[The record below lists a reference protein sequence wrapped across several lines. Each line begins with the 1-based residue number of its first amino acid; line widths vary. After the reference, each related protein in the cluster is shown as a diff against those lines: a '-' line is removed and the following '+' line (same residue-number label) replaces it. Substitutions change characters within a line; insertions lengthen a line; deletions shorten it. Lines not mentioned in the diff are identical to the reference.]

1 MIRVIECQDFLMSL
15 AKSKAAIQRKLIAH
29 CTDEELK
36 AIIECVINT
45 RSKIISKQNQKTFQ
59 PVYKYF
65 ATKSALYKDRVK
77 QHLLANHKL
86 LGTLICTVL
95 TELINIDLACNIY
108 N

>member
-1 MIRVIECQDFLMSL
+1 MSL
-15 AKSKAAIQRKLIAH
+15 VKSKAAIRRKLIAH
-29 CTDEELK
+29 CTDKELK

-45 RSKIISKQNQKTFQ
+45 RTKIISKQNQKTFE

-65 ATKSALYKDRVK
+65 ATKSALYKDRE

-95 TELINIDLACNIY
+95 TELIKIDLACNIY